1 MLESLQKM
9 RGKRALITGA
19 SAGIG
24 KACAISLAQN
34 GVALYLTGRNITAL
48 NAVAEQCRAL
58 GVEVSAI
65 PGDLTDRAFVR
76 ALANQAGDADYFVNN
91 AGILTYAPLLE
102 TTVEDCEKM
111 FATNVIAAYDIAR
124 EMAQRMVQR
133 GAGHLL
139 FVTSMSA
146 RNVGNHAVAY
156 AATKHAMT
164 AFAKGFRLELKA
176 FNIKVT
182 EVSPGM
188 VDTDMRKDITHPE
201 VLKAIASRKFSPI
214 SAQDVADAVV
224 YALASSPG
232 NCPDLIEIRPTQ
244 G

>member
-1 MLESLQKM
+1 
-9 RGKRALITGA
+9 
-19 SAGIG
+19 
-24 KACAISLAQN
+24 
-34 GVALYLTGRNITAL
+34 
-48 NAVAEQCRAL
+48 
-58 GVEVSAI
+58 
-65 PGDLTDRAFVR
+65 
-76 ALANQAGDADYFVNN
+76 
-91 AGILTYAPLLE
+91 
-102 TTVEDCEKM
+102 M

-201 VLKAIASRKFSPI
+201 VLKAIASRKFAPI

-232 NCPDLIEIRPTQ
+232 NCPDLIEIRPTL